1 MDLTVHLVCANLK
14 TAKMRFIIQIIT
26 NGLAIFLADYLV
38 PGFVFEGDLLTLLIA
53 GLILGLINVFIK
65 PILKLISFPLLI
77 LSLGLFTLVIN
88 MALLW
93 LLEYFVAELT
103 ITGLWS
109 YFWGSLII
117 SLLNLVF
124 GYRKKKED

>member
-1 MDLTVHLVCANLK
+1 LTDYPVCANLSI
-14 TAKMRFIIQIIT
+14 TKMRFIIQIIT

-117 SLLNLVF
+117 SLVNLVF
-124 GYRKKKED
+124 GYRKKKKD

>member
-1 MDLTVHLVCANLK
+1 MTDYPVCANLEI
-14 TAKMRFIIQIIT
+14 TKMRFIIQIIT

-117 SLLNLVF
+117 SLVNLVF
-124 GYRKKKED
+124 GYRKKKKD

>member
-1 MDLTVHLVCANLK
+1 LTDYPVCANLEI
-14 TAKMRFIIQIIT
+14 TKMRFIIQIIT

-117 SLLNLVF
+117 SLVNLVF
-124 GYRKKKED
+124 GYRKKKKD

>member
-1 MDLTVHLVCANLK
+1 MTDYPVCANLSI
-14 TAKMRFIIQIIT
+14 TKMRFIIQIIT

-117 SLLNLVF
+117 SLVNLVF
-124 GYRKKKED
+124 GYRKKKKD